1 VGVYIPFCSILG
13 FAHTQTESGGVTGL
27 HEHRKSIS
35 MVFSQFIQLASELIS
50 FSSCTILLFKKIS
63 CFPER
68 FLEHEESEA
77 AYGEINPL
85 DKLTT
90 VD

>member
-1 VGVYIPFCSILG
+1 
-13 FAHTQTESGGVTGL
+13 
-27 HEHRKSIS
+27 
-35 MVFSQFIQLASELIS
+35 M
-50 FSSCTILLFKKIS
+50 S

-77 AYGEINPL
+77 AYGEINPW

>member
-1 VGVYIPFCSILG
+1 VYIPFCSILG
-13 FAHTQTESGGVTGL
+13 FAHTETESGGGHWASWAQEINL
-27 HEHRKSIS
+27 H
-35 MVFSQFIQLASELIS
+35 VFGQFIQLASELIS
-50 FSSCTILLFKKIS
+50 FFSCTILLVTKIS

-77 AYGEINPL
+77 AYGEINPW

>member
-1 VGVYIPFCSILG
+1 
-13 FAHTQTESGGVTGL
+13 
-27 HEHRKSIS
+27 
-35 MVFSQFIQLASELIS
+35 
-50 FSSCTILLFKKIS
+50 LFTKIS

-68 FLEHEESEA
+68 FLELEESEA
-77 AYGEINPL
+77 VYGEINPW